1 MPLDLIYSRKA
12 NNTALDVDS
21 LVEKCPAILTETASP
36 ETSGRY
42 GFVSTMQAIN
52 ILDDWGYKP
61 TQARQTPSRKQGKKP
76 FAQHMLS
83 FAHESDLNADNAETR
98 PEIILY
104 NSHDGRSALK
114 LFAGAFR
121 FICSN
126 GIIAGD
132 GFQHKLRHAGK
143 GPNDF
148 ENLLAG
154 TIESMGEMMGAIN
167 RLQNHN
173 ETKHE
178 NILDF
183 AYNAA
188 QLRWE
193 KAPETIDENTATGS
207 YWDDHLT
214 IQGLG
219 AIHRPEDSGR
229 NNAWKVFNV
238 IQENLLRGGPD
249 IASLSPKAK
258 AENRGFKYRTSK
270 AVKSLPEIV
279 RINQG
284 LWDNAKKLC
293 A

>member
-1 MPLDLIYSRKA
+1 MPFDLIYSRKA
-12 NNTALDVDS
+12 NNTALDIKT
-21 LVEKCPAILTETASP
+21 LIEKCPAILTETASP

-52 ILDDWGYKP
+52 VLDDWGYKP
-61 TQARQTPSRKQGKKP
+61 TQSRQTPSRKSEKKP
-76 FAQHMLS
+76 YAQHMLS

-114 LFAGAFR
+114 LFAGAYR
-121 FICSN
+121 YICSN
-126 GIIAGD
+126 GLIGGD
-132 GFQHKLRHAGK
+132 GFQHKLNHVGK

-154 TIESMGEMMGAIN
+154 TIESMGEMMDTIEF
-167 RLQNHN
+167 LQNHDD
-173 ETKHE
+173 TTPVH
-178 NILDF
+178 ILDF

-188 QLRWE
+188 KLRWE

-207 YWDDHLT
+207 FFNDQTLKGLARYQRPDDMD
-214 IQGLG
+214 
-219 AIHRPEDSGR
+219 P
-229 NNAWKVFNV
+229 NNAWKAFNV
-238 IQENLLRGGPD
+238 IQENLLRGGPRVL
-249 IASLSPKAK
+249 SLSPKAK
-258 AENRGFKYRTSK
+258 AENQGFKYRDCK

>member
-1 MPLDLIYSRKA
+1 MPFDLIYSRKA
-12 NNTALDVDS
+12 NNTALDIKT
-21 LVEKCPAILTETASP
+21 LIEKCPAILTETASP

-52 ILDDWGYKP
+52 VLDDWGYKP

-83 FAHESDLNADNAETR
+83 FAHESDLNAENAETR

-114 LFAGAFR
+114 LFAGAYR
-121 FICSN
+121 YICSN

-132 GFQHKLRHAGK
+132 GFQHKLNHVGK

-154 TIESMGEMMGAIN
+154 TIESTGEMMDTIEF
-167 RLQNHN
+167 LQNHD
-173 ETKHE
+173 ETTPVH
-178 NILDF
+178 ILDF

-193 KAPETIDENTATGS
+193 KAPDKIDENTATGS
-207 YWDDHLT
+207 FFNDQTL
-214 IQGLG
+214 QGLTRFNRSEDIG
-219 AIHRPEDSGR
+219 A
-229 NNAWKVFNV
+229 NNAWKAFNV
-238 IQENLLRGGPD
+238 IQENLLRGGPRVL
-249 IASLSPKAK
+249 SLSPKAK
-258 AENRGFKYRTSK
+258 AENQGFKYRDCK
-270 AVKSLPEIV
+270 AVKSIPEIV

>member
-1 MPLDLIYSRKA
+1 MPFDLIYSRKA
-12 NNTALDVDS
+12 NNTALDIKT
-21 LVEKCPAILTETASP
+21 LIEKCPAILTETASP

-52 ILDDWGYKP
+52 VLDDWGYKP
-61 TQARQTPSRKQGKKP
+61 TQSRQTPSRKSEKKP
-76 FAQHMLS
+76 YAQHMLS

-132 GFQHKLRHAGK
+132 GFQHKLNHVGK

-154 TIESMGEMMGAIN
+154 TIESTGEMMDTIEF
-167 RLQNHN
+167 LQNHD
-173 ETKHE
+173 ETTPVH
-178 NILDF
+178 ILDF

-188 QLRWE
+188 KLRWDM
-193 KAPETIDENTATGS
+193 APDKIDENTATGS
-207 YWDDHLT
+207 FFNDQTL
-214 IQGLG
+214 QGLTRVNRSEDIG
-219 AIHRPEDSGR
+219 A
-229 NNAWKVFNV
+229 NNAWKAFNV
-238 IQENLLRGGPD
+238 IQENILRGGPRVL
-249 IASLSPKAK
+249 SLSPKAK
-258 AENRGFKYRTSK
+258 AENRGFRYRDCK
-270 AVKSLPEIV
+270 AVKSIPEIV